1 MKPLRALA
9 ALLVAA
15 PFVVAAF
22 LAGCTQTAT
31 NPEAGSDATAAE
43 HHLTLDEGKQLAAE
57 RGVPVLVDFWSP
69 T

>member
-1 MKPLRALA
+1 VRLLRALA

-22 LAGCTQTAT
+22 LAGCTGTEPRSGAGA
-31 NPEAGSDATAAE
+31 EAAPGE
-43 HHLTLDEGKQLAAE
+43 RHLTLDEGKRLAAE